1 MTRRFE
7 PSPFTSKP
15 SVMKQG
21 CYGNRKNRRRGR
33 GGRMVNSLELLTDV
47 GCCSNANSQ
56 NLYNSYNDGGMMA
69 SRSRTSI
76 GACFS
81 PSAMSDNNNNSPP
94 HQQQMTPRNA
104 RKRSNNSWPQSPDRN
119 KKMSAKVDTSHSSYS
134 YEQRSYQ
141 AKRHQNYNYHEQ
153 DENAATQSS
162 SGEETHYNYS
172 QQESVWEQSGQKQ
185 SQDTY
190 DEPNKCDY
198 YQHNA
203 PKSLLLQ
210 CNEHKSDDENSPVH
224 RGGMMGIG
232 SSRNSRRRIM
242 IQQQQ
247 QQPPDCSNLNIGVAA
262 TSGYICKTKS
272 GNTGLYNLGNTCF
285 MNAALQALAHTPAL
299 ADFILSGRY
308 KCFDEDEQKIAIV
321 FSEVIEKIYEERN
334 AYRSSTRYGWGSEY
348 DSSFSPN
355 DFYDEFTTDE
365 VAPQESPR

>member
-7 PSPFTSKP
+7 PTFPLSSRPPSLKP
-15 SVMKQG
+15 G
-21 CYGNRKNRRRGR
+21 YGNRRNRRRG
-33 GGRMVNSLELLTDV
+33 GGGHMVNSLELLTDV
-47 GCCSNANSQ
+47 GCSNANQ
-56 NLYNSYNDGGMMA
+56 NSYTSYNGGGMVA

-81 PSAMSDNNNNSPP
+81 PSAMSDNNNSPP
-94 HQQQMTPRNA
+94 DQQQMTPR

-119 KKMSAKVDTSHSSYS
+119 KKMPAKVDTSHSSYSS

-172 QQESVWEQSGQKQ
+172 QQESVREQSGQKQ
-185 SQDTY
+185 SEDTY

-198 YQHNA
+198 YQPNTS
-203 PKSLLLQ
+203 KSLLLQ
-210 CNEHKSDDENSPVH
+210 WNEHKSDEENSPCMRRV
-224 RGGMMGIG
+224 GGMMGIG
-232 SSRNSRRRIM
+232 SSRNGRRQM
-242 IQQQQ
+242 IQQQ
-247 QQPPDCSNLNIGVAA
+247 QQPPDCSNLNIAA
-262 TSGYICKTKS
+262 SGSICKTKS
-272 GNTGLYNLGNTCF
+272 GNTGLDNLGNTCF
-285 MNAALQALAHTPAL
+285 MNSALQALAHTPAL

-308 KCFDEDEQKIAIV
+308 KRFDEDEQKVAIV
-321 FSEVIEKIYEERN
+321 FIEVIENIYKERT
-334 AYRSSTRYGWGSEY
+334 AYRSTRYGWGSQY

>member
-7 PSPFTSKP
+7 PFPFTSKP

-21 CYGNRKNRRRGR
+21 CYGNRKNRRRG
-33 GGRMVNSLELLTDV
+33 GGGSMVNSLELLTDV
-47 GCCSNANSQ
+47 SCSNATNQ
-56 NLYNSYNDGGMMA
+56 NSYTSYNGGGMMA

-81 PSAMSDNNNNSPP
+81 PSAMSDNNSPP
-94 HQQQMTPRNA
+94 DQQQMTPRNA

-119 KKMSAKVDTSHSSYS
+119 KKMPARVDTSHSSYSS

-185 SQDTY
+185 SEDTY

-198 YQHNA
+198 YQPNTS
-203 PKSLLLQ
+203 KSLLLQ
-210 CNEHKSDDENSPVH
+210 WNEHKSDEENSPCMRRV
-224 RGGMMGIG
+224 GGMMGIG
-232 SSRNSRRRIM
+232 SSRNSRRRQM
-242 IQQQQ
+242 IQQ
-247 QQPPDCSNLNIGVAA
+247 QQPPDCSNLNIAA
-262 TSGYICKTKS
+262 SGSICKTRS
-272 GNTGLYNLGNTCF
+272 SNTGLDNLGNTCF
-285 MNAALQALAHTPAL
+285 MNSALQALAHTPAL
-299 ADFILSGRY
+299 ADFILSGQY
-308 KCFDEDEQKIAIV
+308 KRFDEDEQKIAIV
-321 FSEVIEKIYEERN
+321 FSELIENIYKERN
-334 AYRSSTRYGWGSEY
+334 AYRSTRYGWGSQY

-365 VAPQESPR
+365 MAPQESPR